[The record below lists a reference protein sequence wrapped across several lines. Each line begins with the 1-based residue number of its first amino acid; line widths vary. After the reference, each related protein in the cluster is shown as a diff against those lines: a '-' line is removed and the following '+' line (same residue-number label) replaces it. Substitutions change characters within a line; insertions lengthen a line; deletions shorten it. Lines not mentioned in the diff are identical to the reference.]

1 MLDLVKIGKKILLCR
16 CAMGMTQDM
25 LAQRLYVS
33 RQAVSSWEMGTRA
46 PSLDSLVEL
55 SGLLQIGVDELL
67 CINGND
73 NGDID
78 PDNIFAD
85 RSREYVL
92 KLMTTGQFP
101 IAVDRVF
108 YQLSPDERMRVLQS
122 MKNRHCKIGH
132 DLFVKLTVAEQQLV
146 RRGGFDYED

>member
-16 CAMGMTQDM
+16 CAMGMTRDM

-73 NGDID
+73 NGG
-78 PDNIFAD
+78 
-85 RSREYVL
+85 Y
-92 KLMTTGQFP
+92 
-101 IAVDRVF
+101 
-108 YQLSPDERMRVLQS
+108 
-122 MKNRHCKIGH
+122 
-132 DLFVKLTVAEQQLV
+132 
-146 RRGGFDYED
+146 

>member
-67 CINGND
+67 CINDND
-73 NGDID
+73 NEDID
-78 PDNIFAD
+78 TDNIFAD

-92 KLMTTGQFP
+92 KLMTTGQ
-101 IAVDRVF
+101 
-108 YQLSPDERMRVLQS
+108 
-122 MKNRHCKIGH
+122 
-132 DLFVKLTVAEQQLV
+132 LFMLI
-146 RRGGFDYED
+146 

>member
-55 SGLLQIGVDELL
+55 SGLLQM
-67 CINGND
+67 CINDND
-73 NGDID
+73 NGDVD

-92 KLMTTGQFP
+92 KLMTTGRFP

-122 MKNRHCKIGH
+122 MKNRQCKVDH